1 MGNIL
6 VFLNG
11 NLSKFNISHPLLK
24 NPDLIICADGGAEL
38 AQSAGFTPD
47 VMIGDFDSLGVDLR
61 KKLENNKKIPWH
73 PYPSE
78 KDFTDSQLALE
89 FALKQNPKEIVIL
102 GVLGDRLDH
111 FIANLNYLAIICKS
125 NDTKITILSDNQEAR
140 FFQSKTKFGGK
151 PGDLVSLVPLDD
163 NCRGVTT
170 TGLQYELTDA
180 NLPLGTTRGVS
191 NVMET
196 NIAEISMTRGICLA
210 IWTEV

>member
-1 MGNIL
+1 MDKIL

-11 NLSKFNISHPLLK
+11 NLSKIAPDHPLLK

-38 AQSAGFTPD
+38 AESSGLTPD
-47 VMIGDFDSLGVDLR
+47 VMIGDFDSLEGDLR
-61 KKLENNKKIPWH
+61 KKLENNKKITWH

-151 PGDLVSLVPLDD
+151 PGDLVSLVPLGD

>member
-38 AQSAGFTPD
+38 AQSAGFPPD

-61 KKLENNKKIPWH
+61 KKLENNKKITWH

-78 KDFTDSQLALE
+78 KDFTDSQLSLE

-102 GVLGDRLDH
+102 G
-111 FIANLNYLAIICKS
+111 
-125 NDTKITILSDNQEAR
+125 
-140 FFQSKTKFGGK
+140 
-151 PGDLVSLVPLDD
+151 
-163 NCRGVTT
+163 
-170 TGLQYELTDA
+170 
-180 NLPLGTTRGVS
+180 
-191 NVMET
+191 
-196 NIAEISMTRGICLA
+196 
-210 IWTEV
+210 